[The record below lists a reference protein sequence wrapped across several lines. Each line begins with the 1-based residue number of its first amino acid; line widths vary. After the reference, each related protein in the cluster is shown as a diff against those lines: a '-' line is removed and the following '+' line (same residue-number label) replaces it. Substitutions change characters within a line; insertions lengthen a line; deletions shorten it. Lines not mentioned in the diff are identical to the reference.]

1 MENFIDLLA
10 ELTVGFVSLA
20 VAYFLIP
27 WLKEK
32 RLIGIV
38 RKAVEAAEKL
48 SEHENLDKK
57 EYVKQ
62 ILSAMGV
69 KVSEAVDAMIEG
81 CVLELDLLISNVRD
95 PQTADNEDYIY

>member
-1 MENFIDLLA
+1 MNELSASIA
-10 ELTVGFVSLA
+10 ELVFGAVTLA

-48 SEHENLDKK
+48 AEHQSLDKK
-57 EYVKQ
+57 EYVRRVLACAGIK
-62 ILSAMGV
+62 I
-69 KVSEAVDAMIEG
+69 SETVEAMIEG
-81 CVLELDLLISNVRD
+81 CVLELDLLISNVKD
-95 PQTADNEDYIY
+95 PESDDNY